1 MRVAGER
8 AVLVTVV
15 GASGSTPRKLGA
27 RMLVLAD
34 GQIEGTIGGGRVEEA
49 VRAEALEVLAS
60 GQSVVRRYE
69 LTHELAMCCGGK
81 MSFLMEPVGPE
92 ATLIVMGCGH
102 VGRAIIQAAS
112 AVDFRIYAV
121 DDLATN
127 LMQLQDLPVSET
139 LDSFD
144 RHSIDALPFG

>member
-1 MRVAGER
+1 MPIGAMSHERAKLVVDVFKRVLEMRVAGER

-81 MSFLMEPVGPE
+81 MGFLMGPVGPE
-92 ATLIVMGCGH
+92 ATLIVMGCVALG
-102 VGRAIIQAAS
+102 GGSGKPAQA
-112 AVDFRIYAV
+112 
-121 DDLATN
+121 
-127 LMQLQDLPVSET
+127 PVSVK
-139 LDSFD
+139 
-144 RHSIDALPFG
+144 A